1 VRRADRYFGDIM
13 GIWLELAIVIGLVLL
28 NGLFALAEMSVVS
41 SRRLR
46 LQQMAENGN
55 LGAAHALALA
65 ENPGRFLSAVQ
76 VGITLVGILSG
87 AFGGATLGARLG
99 ARLDELAWIEP
110 YGERIAF
117 FAIVI
122 FITALSVIIG
132 ELVPKRIALSNP
144 EPIAAR
150 VARPLEVVAAIFT
163 PFVWAF
169 ERSTDLI
176 LAMLGIREREG
187 INVTEE
193 EVKLAI
199 SEGTE
204 AGVIDQVEEDMI
216 HGVLEL
222 ADRTV
227 ASIMTPRPD
236 VYWIDLD
243 DDPETIARDVA
254 ECPFSRI
261 VVARDG
267 DISHPLGVVQK
278 KDLVADLLAGK
289 GIPIMPHL
297 LEPRHVPETMP
308 AMRLLQIFRT
318 VPLHVA
324 FVIDEYGDFLGL
336 VTLTDVMSA
345 VAGDL
350 PEEHR
355 PTPQEFVKREDGSWL
370 VDGRAAIDELKE
382 TLRLNIEPNGDY
394 HTAAGLALERLARIP
409 EEGEHFELD
418 GWRVEILDMDS
429 NRIDKLLFI
438 PPSQAEAA

>member
-1 VRRADRYFGDIM
+1 M
-13 GIWLELAIVIGLVLL
+13 GMWLELAIVIGLVLL
-28 NGLFALAEMSVVS
+28 TSFFALAEMSIVS

-46 LQQMAENGN
+46 LQQMAEAGDP
-55 LGAAHALALA
+55 GAARALSLA

-76 VGITLVGILSG
+76 FGITLIGILSG

-99 ARLDELAWIEP
+99 AVLEEVPSIAP
-110 YGERIAF
+110 YGESIAF
-117 FAIVI
+117 FVVVF
-122 FITALSVIIG
+122 FITALTLMIG
-132 ELVPKRIALSNP
+132 ELVPKRIALANP

-150 VARPLEVVAAIFT
+150 VARPLEIVAAIGA

-169 ERSTDLI
+169 DRSSDLI
-176 LAMLGIREREG
+176 LAMLGIRAREG
-187 INVTEE
+187 VNVTEE

-204 AGVIDQVEEDMI
+204 AGVIDQVEEEMI

-243 DDPETIARDVA
+243 DDPKAIADDVA
-254 ECPFSRI
+254 DCPYSRI

-267 DISHPLGVVQK
+267 DMSHPLGVVQK
-278 KDLVADLLAGK
+278 KDLVKDLIAGK
-289 GIPIMPHL
+289 GIPIVPHL
-297 LEPRHVPETMP
+297 LEPTHVPETMP

-355 PTPQEFVKREDGSWL
+355 PTPQELVKRDDGSWL
-370 VDGRAAIDELKE
+370 VDGRAAIDEVKE
-382 TLRLNIEPNGDY
+382 TLGLNIEPNGDY

-418 GWRVEILDMDS
+418 GWRVEIIDMDA
-429 NRIDKLLFI
+429 NRIDKLLFV
-438 PPSQAEAA
+438 PPPQAEAA